1 MKIFLDTADLSEIR
15 RATEAGLIDGITTNP
30 SLLSKAA
37 GSDGDPRAILEEIC
51 AVMPGP
57 ISAEVV
63 GIEGETMIREGRKLA
78 KIADNIVVKA
88 PLTEDGL
95 VACRALRA
103 EGIPVNVTLCFSP
116 TQALLAAKANAS
128 YISPFVGRL
137 DDVSTDG
144 MDLIRQIR
152 VIYDN
157 YGFETEILAASIRHP
172 QHVVESALA
181 GADVGTMP
189 PKVLWQLLEHPL
201 TERGLAGFLADW
213 EKLPAD
219 RRVI

>member
-15 RATEAGLIDGITTNP
+15 RAAEAGLIDGITTNP

-51 AVMPGP
+51 AVVPGP

>member
-15 RATEAGLIDGITTNP
+15 RAADAGLIDGITTNP

-37 GSDGDPRAILEEIC
+37 GSEGDPRAILEEIC
-51 AVMPGP
+51 AVVPGP

-63 GIEGETMIREGRKLA
+63 AIDGETMIREGRKLA

-88 PLTEDGL
+88 PLTEEGL
-95 VACRALRA
+95 VACRSLRA

-116 TQALLAAKANAS
+116 TQALLAAKASAS

-201 TERGLAGFLADW
+201 TDKGLAGFLADW